1 MPYIKDMGETPHTKS
16 LSLKSMKETKVT
28 VLKSQFSRK
37 RNSMLNKTSSSGKS
51 GLGSHDA
58 TKGSYVNS
66 GDIAI
71 GAGRMGTLNP
81 VNSLGRQYLG
91 DKAAVAARHAKQVK
105 ADRRAFVLGGSAA

>member
-1 MPYIKDMGETPHTKS
+1 M
-16 LSLKSMKETKVT
+16 KVT

-37 RNSMLNKTSSSGKS
+37 RNSMLNKTASSGKS
-51 GLGSHDA
+51 GLGSHD
-58 TKGSYVNS
+58 TSKGSYVGK

-91 DKAAVAARHAKQVK
+91 DKAANAARHAKQAK
-105 ADRRAFVLGGSAA
+105 ADRRAFILGGAAA

>member
-1 MPYIKDMGETPHTKS
+1 MNEAN
-16 LSLKSMKETKVT
+16 VT

-51 GLGSHDA
+51 GLGSHD
-58 TKGSYVNS
+58 TSKGSYVAT

-91 DKAAVAARHAKQVK
+91 DKAANAIRYAKQAK
-105 ADRRAFVLGGSAA
+105 ADRKAFIQGGSAA